1 MRYNVY
7 SANIQ
12 DKYAVVVIVEHSGY
26 CNYWGKKTLSFY
38 KLTLISFPI

>member
-7 SANIQ
+7 TENIQ

-26 CNYWGKKTLSFY
+26 CKCWA
-38 KLTLISFPI
+38 